1 MTQPLDNYQQMNA
14 DWRKQLR
21 DNNRKSIFIMCLFVG
36 IYCCLGL
43 LIDMY
48 IVSNTYRHADL
59 SQLFMALITLQHF
72 PLATFIMLGVAVISL
87 FVTFSFYDKL
97 MLLGTEYREINPT
110 TAQNTAEQQLYN
122 VVEEMKIASSL
133 PFMPKVFI
141 IEADYMNAFASG
153 YSDKSAMVA
162 ITRGLMVKLTR
173 SELQAVM
180 AHELSHVKHLDIKVT
195 LMASVLANLIVMV
208 LDLFFYNIIFS
219 NERSN
224 SDNKSR
230 NGLAL
235 AIIILRYLL
244 PIINI
249 VLLMYLSRTREYL
262 ADAGCVELLR
272 DNKPLASALL
282 KIENDHLENKDVY
295 TQEYNKTPH
304 ENVRR
309 EAYIY
314 DPTQAGFGASDSL
327 SDMFSTHPKLKDRL
341 AAIGF
346 IKKN

>member
-1 MTQPLDNYQQMNA
+1 
-14 DWRKQLR
+14 
-21 DNNRKSIFIMCLFVG
+21 
-36 IYCCLGL
+36 
-43 LIDMY
+43 
-48 IVSNTYRHADL
+48 
-59 SQLFMALITLQHF
+59 
-72 PLATFIMLGVAVISL
+72 
-87 FVTFSFYDKL
+87 
-97 MLLGTEYREINPT
+97 
-110 TAQNTAEQQLYN
+110 
-122 VVEEMKIASSL
+122 
-133 PFMPKVFI
+133 
-141 IEADYMNAFASG
+141 
-153 YSDKSAMVA
+153 
-162 ITRGLMVKLTR
+162 
-173 SELQAVM
+173 M

-346 IKKN
+346 IKKS